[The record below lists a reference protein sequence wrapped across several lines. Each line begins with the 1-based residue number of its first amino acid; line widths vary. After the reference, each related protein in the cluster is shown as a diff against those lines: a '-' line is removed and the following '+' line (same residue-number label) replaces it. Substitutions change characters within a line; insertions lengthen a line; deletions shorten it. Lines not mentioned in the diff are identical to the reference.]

1 MKYVFYRFCLAL
13 AFLLPIALHAQVQ
26 TCADLSEPNN
36 NMGQAFDLGNLSD
49 SIRLDSLC
57 LSAGD
62 HDFFKFNHIG
72 TLYYVRVRGFSSSTQ
87 GQYGLKIRLDSN
99 FLTVN
104 THAVNGSRT
113 DTYLYLS
120 DGNSV
125 TLGENDDAN
134 RTLFSEVRYNFINPV
149 VLSVNPTQ
157 LSLSATGDSTA
168 FVVTAA
174 NTNWTLVAPSWLT
187 VSATT
192 GGSGATTVRVLAAA
206 NTTLR
211 ERLGYIAIVG
221 SNNQRRGVWVTQAA
235 APFVCNDAFEPNNS
249 MQQFTNLGVIA
260 TTWQDSSLCLAPA
273 SDQDF
278 FAINVNN
285 VNYFVRVKGY
295 SFNTVGRYG
304 LRVNYQQNIIT
315 LATFARATGEN
326 TDTYLYLMNANGD
339 VLAQNDDFGGTFY
352 SQIVYNTSITPSLSV
367 TPSTLNLS
375 AANGRSVIS
384 VQATMQ
390 WAISGLP
397 TWLTVSPMLGGVGL
411 TNVSVIATNN
421 LDTASRQ
428 AVFMVSGGGQSMV
441 VTVRQQGNT
450 LANLMCTDR
459 FEPNN
464 AVLQATTLNNLGS
477 ITLFRDSS
485 LCLTAG
491 DEDFFRFTID
501 STQYIA
507 RIRAFAAGAN
517 FLGRY
522 GLNIQRATGSFTVS
536 TFSTA
541 GSTADTYLY
550 VMNNTGTIILGQ
562 NDDISG
568 TTNRF
573 SSVTIS
579 TAPVARPNNDEPCGA
594 IALIDTA
601 TFVGN
606 LTGATLTAY
615 PSPTIAITG
624 ASCPTNTKD
633 VWYTTVVPA
642 SGVVT
647 IRTTA
652 GTLRDAIMAIYRGN
666 NCDSII
672 EPVLACEDDNRDGNG
687 SFMPVLTVQQPA
699 GTRLYIRVWSFG
711 TTTGT
716 FNIMALPFATPNVIG
731 GNPADNG
738 TTAKISQ
745 DQINAY
751 PNPASSTLTVDLK
764 SSVAQ
769 KNVPITLIDALGRVV
784 LTDEKTVLEGYN
796 SFEIDVN
803 RITDGMY
810 FLRVGNQSIRLQIL
824 HQ

>member
-1 MKYVFYRFCLAL
+1 MKYVLYRFCFAL

-26 TCADLSEPNN
+26 TCADLTEPNN

-57 LSAGD
+57 LSSGD
-62 HDFFKFNHIG
+62 HDFFKFNHVG
-72 TLYYVRVRGFSSSTQ
+72 TLYYVRVRGFSSNTQ
-87 GQYGLKIRLDSN
+87 GQYGLTVRLDSN

-104 THAVNGSRT
+104 THTVNGSRT

-120 DGNSV
+120 DANNV

-157 LSLSATGDSTA
+157 LSLAATGDSTA

-187 VSATT
+187 VSTT
-192 GGSGATTVRVLAAA
+192 SGSNGATTVRVLAAA
-206 NTTLR
+206 NNTLR

-235 APFVCNDAFEPNNS
+235 VPFVCNDAFEPNNS
-249 MQQFTNLGVIA
+249 IQQFTNLGAIA
-260 TTWQDSSLCLAPA
+260 TTWQDSALCLAPA

-278 FAINVNN
+278 FSINVNN

-304 LRVNYQQNIIT
+304 LRIAYQQNSIT
-315 LATFARATGEN
+315 LNTFSTATGEN

-339 VLAQNDDFGGTFY
+339 FLAQNDDFGGTFY

-367 TPSTLNLS
+367 TPTTLNLAGS
-375 AANGRSVIS
+375 NGRSVIS
-384 VQATMQ
+384 VQSNVQ
-390 WAISGLP
+390 WTIAGLP

-421 LDTASRQ
+421 LDTAMRQ
-428 AVFMVSGGGQSMV
+428 AVFMVSGGGQSTIV
-441 VTVRQQGNT
+441 SVRQQGNT
-450 LANLMCTDR
+450 IANLMCTDR

-464 AVLQATTLNNLGS
+464 TVLQATTLNNLVN
-477 ITLFRDSS
+477 ITTYRDSS

-501 STQYIA
+501 SIQYIA
-507 RIRAFAAGAN
+507 RIRAFSASASS
-517 FLGRY
+517 LGRY
-522 GLNIQRATGSFTVS
+522 GLNIQRATGGFTVS

-568 TTNRF
+568 VTNRF

-579 TAPVARPNNDEPCGA
+579 NIPTPRPDNDEPCA
-594 IALIDTA
+594 ATALMDTA
-601 TFVGN
+601 TVVGN
-606 LTGATLTAY
+606 LTGATLTAR
-615 PSPTIAITG
+615 PSPVIAIAG
-624 ASCPTNTKD
+624 SSCPTNTKD

-652 GTLRDAIMAIYRGN
+652 GTLRDAIIAIYRGSH
-666 NCDSII
+666 CDSII
-672 EPVLACEDDNRDGNG
+672 EPALACEDDNRDGNG

-711 TTTGT
+711 STTGT
-716 FNIMALPFATPNVIG
+716 FNIMALPYATPNVIG
-731 GNPADNG
+731 GNPVGNG
-738 TTAKISQ
+738 TTAKMVQ
-745 DQINAY
+745 EQMNAY

-764 SSVAQ
+764 AAVAQ
-769 KNVPITLIDALGRVV
+769 KKVPIALIDALGRTV
-784 LTDEKTVLEGYN
+784 LMDEKSVLEGYN
-796 SFEIDVN
+796 TFEIDVN
-803 RITDGMY
+803 RISDGMY

-824 HQ
+824 H